1 MCTVGIKHMA
11 VSVGRHAVGDMEH
24 GEPAL
29 SFFVWLFESVACIV
43 SGHLGR
49 HFLLDAQ
56 QQH

>member
-1 MCTVGIKHMA
+1 MA